1 MEIQA
6 KVDANH
12 PDGIVDT
19 SEDRIYGVTLAQE
32 ERIRA
37 RGRARSNQC
46 TGGIRSTRGAGGAN
60 ESGS

>member
-1 MEIQA
+1 MQ
-6 KVDANH
+6 NH

-37 RGRARSNQC
+37 REEELDRISVQAAFGRQEGGRSE
-46 TGGIRSTRGAGGAN
+46 RER
-60 ESGS
+60 